1 MTATLGEAPYTSRIL
16 KASALISDTRQL
28 LLNWDFRR
36 TNEENLAKA
45 RDENIFAKASRARV
59 RDILAIF
66 RQRYFADP
74 TVGEALAIIAQAP
87 NQTTTLDRLLYFYAA
102 RNDRLLHDVVTDLL

>member
-1 MTATLGEAPYTSRIL
+1 MRMTVSAIEAPYTSRII
-16 KASALISDTRQL
+16 KASALIGDARQL
-28 LLNWDFRR
+28 LLNWDFQR

-59 RDILAIF
+59 GDILAIF

-74 TVGEALAIIAQAP
+74 AVSAESDDDARSLALFLRSAERSPAS
-87 NQTTTLDRLLYFYAA
+87 
-102 RNDRLLHDVVTDLL
+102 